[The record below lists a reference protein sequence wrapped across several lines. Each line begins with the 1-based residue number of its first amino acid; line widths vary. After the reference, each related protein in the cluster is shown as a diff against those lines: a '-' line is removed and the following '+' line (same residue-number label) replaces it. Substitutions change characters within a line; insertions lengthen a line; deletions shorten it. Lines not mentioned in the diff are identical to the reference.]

1 MLSNVNPLLIF
12 FVNKATWSINDFF
25 FWLVPYCVFLK
36 TCILWAGAETCNVH
50 LRRVFFGIW
59 WLFQCIK
66 WMSGA
71 WCSIRVMV
79 LLKLHVHL
87 YVLIHFSEQ
96 YFSVPQ
102 SKCYRFLA
110 FKLSVNTKVSILDFS
125 AASSLK
131 ASQRMLSPVSPIL
144 SFYSKHGG
152 KLAFPVRVLQL
163 EILVSADLTCHP
175 IEFAHL

>member
-1 MLSNVNPLLIF
+1 M
-12 FVNKATWSINDFF
+12 TFF

-59 WLFQCIK
+59 RVFQCIK
-66 WMSGA
+66 WMSVA

-87 YVLIHFSEQ
+87 YFLLHFSEQ

>member
-1 MLSNVNPLLIF
+1 MFSWRLVSYEPEQKLVMY
-12 FVNKATWSINDFF
+12 TWGGF
-25 FWLVPYCVFLK
+25 
-36 TCILWAGAETCNVH
+36 
-50 LRRVFFGIW
+50 FFGIW

>member
-1 MLSNVNPLLIF
+1 
-12 FVNKATWSINDFF
+12 
-25 FWLVPYCVFLK
+25 
-36 TCILWAGAETCNVH
+36 
-50 LRRVFFGIW
+50 
-59 WLFQCIK
+59 
-66 WMSGA
+66 
-71 WCSIRVMV
+71 MV

-87 YVLIHFSEQ
+87 YFLIHFSEQ

-163 EILVSADLTCHP
+163 EILVSAELTWPLLRLIICNNKGKVGGSVPWWPKISLEHTAFFP
-175 IEFAHL
+175 LVGAIPVTFWRETVLLPGSCRELNCTPLHAVRPSLQVWTDSP